1 MWDPSVKGRCI
12 NIHEYFIG
20 IAVPN
25 IITDIALLVM
35 PLPYMWRLQVP
46 LPKKIAL
53 MFVFV
58 LGGL

>member
-1 MWDPSVKGRCI
+1 MWNPFVLGRCI
-12 NIHEYFIG
+12 NIHSFFIG

-35 PLPYMWRLQVP
+35 PLPYMWRLQVT

-53 MFVFV
+53 MFVFI